1 MSLIRVRKTRKR
13 NWLGPRRGMPAGR
26 LLVLLVLTVA
36 AIWYL
41 GWRF

>member
-1 MSLIRVRKTRKR
+1 MSLIRARKIRKR
-13 NWLGPRRGMPAGR
+13 NWLEPRKGMAVGR
-26 LLVLLVLTVA
+26 LLVLLGLTVA

>member
-1 MSLIRVRKTRKR
+1 MSLIRVRKIRKR
-13 NWLGPRRGMPAGR
+13 NWLEPRKGMSAAR